1 MNITLNQLRAFVA
14 VARERS
20 FTRAAETL
28 ATSQPS
34 ISLLIKQLETAL
46 GLKLFDRT
54 TKELHLTAEAANFLP
69 TIERL
74 NEDLDAALQD
84 LLATA
89 ERRRGRV
96 SLAVLPSIA
105 TNVLPDTVASFAAK
119 YPNIRI
125 SVRDD
130 NTKAICQQVRNGEVD
145 LGVAGH
151 VEGDADLMFEP
162 LLRDPFGMVA
172 HPEHE
177 LAQTTGPVA
186 WSELAEYQFISFGL
200 DTGLRPLFETVR
212 ERPENIRKPLIEA
225 ANIGPVLAMLRAN
238 IGIGA
243 LPHLALAKDEN
254 GLVFRT
260 LVDPPL
266 FREIALVTRPNRSLS
281 PAAEAFSEHL
291 KDVLKPR
298 WEL

>member
-20 FTRAAETL
+20 FTRAAEAL

-96 SLAVLPSIA
+96 SLAVLHSIA

-151 VEGDADLMFEP
+151 VDGDADLMFEP
-162 LLRDPFGMVA
+162 LLPIPNMNWR
-172 HPEHE
+172 
-177 LAQTTGPVA
+177 
-186 WSELAEYQFISFGL
+186 
-200 DTGLRPLFETVR
+200 RP
-212 ERPENIRKPLIEA
+212 P
-225 ANIGPVLAMLRAN
+225 
-238 IGIGA
+238 
-243 LPHLALAKDEN
+243 D
-254 GLVFRT
+254 
-260 LVDPPL
+260 
-266 FREIALVTRPNRSLS
+266 LS
-281 PAAEAFSEHL
+281 PGLNWQRISSFPSVWIQDCARC
-291 KDVLKPR
+291 LKPSGSGR
-298 WEL
+298 KISGSP